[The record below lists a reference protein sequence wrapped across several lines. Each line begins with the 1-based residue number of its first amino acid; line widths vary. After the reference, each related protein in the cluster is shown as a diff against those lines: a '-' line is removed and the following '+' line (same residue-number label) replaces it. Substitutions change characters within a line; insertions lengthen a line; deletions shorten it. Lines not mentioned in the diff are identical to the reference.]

1 MFAITRYKVSKIV
14 MLPNKKN
21 DLYNMSCFRTT
32 LNLMTLVHTSKFTFT
47 SGQASKQEA
56 ENDINVSGEISRR
69 MVFFYDRK

>member
-1 MFAITRYKVSKIV
+1 
-14 MLPNKKN
+14 
-21 DLYNMSCFRTT
+21 MSRFRTT

-56 ENDINVSGEISRR
+56 ENDINVSGEISRH